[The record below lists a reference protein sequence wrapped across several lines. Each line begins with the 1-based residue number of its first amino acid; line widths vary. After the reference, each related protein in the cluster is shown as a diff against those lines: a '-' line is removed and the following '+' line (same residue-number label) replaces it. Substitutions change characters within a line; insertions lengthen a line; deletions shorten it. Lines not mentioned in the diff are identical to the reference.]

1 MFIRGAKVSEVVS
14 QAMKE
19 LVSGCKGPGSTGG
32 VGMRWNTLLL
42 FIAII
47 RVVIIV
53 CLFVVHRH
61 SLCLSLSLLSCACGV
76 YIITC
81 GVIWIVFCLP
91 SNTCMHIVIAVIVW
105 SING

>member
-47 RVVIIV
+47 RVVV
-53 CLFVVHRH
+53 CLFV
-61 SLCLSLSLLSCACGV
+61 CCTQA
-76 YIITC
+76 
-81 GVIWIVFCLP
+81 
-91 SNTCMHIVIAVIVW
+91 
-105 SING
+105 